1 MGWQKTEAYHSGEA
15 GTAFGPFNPLSE
27 VEEDLFPVAEWGH

>member
-1 MGWQKTEAYHSGEA
+1 MGWQETETYHSGEA

-27 VEEDLFPVAEWGH
+27 VEEDLFPVAK